1 MASANHHRSTRVSG
15 TRYLVSGL
23 VQGVGF
29 RWFVARHA
37 RSLGLVGYA
46 RNLPD
51 GRVEVVVSG
60 PDDALPTLERLLRA
74 GPANA
79 QVNDVERSAEPTPV
93 LTSKSFDIV

>member
-1 MASANHHRSTRVSG
+1 M
-15 TRYLVSGL
+15 

-37 RSLGLVGYA
+37 RALGLTGYA

-51 GRVEVVVSG
+51 GRVEVIACG
-60 PDDALPTLERLLRA
+60 TEAAALRRLEEMLRT

-79 QVNDVERSAEPTPV
+79 RVMRVERHDEVSETVPPG
-93 LTSKSFDIV
+93 SFDIR

>member
-1 MASANHHRSTRVSG
+1 MSTRF
-15 TRYLVSGL
+15 LVSGL

-51 GRVEVVVSG
+51 GRVEVLVSG
-60 PDDALPTLERLLRA
+60 PDESLPALERLLRS

-79 QVNDVERSAEPTPV
+79 QVDGVERSSDPAPV
-93 LTSKSFDIV
+93 MVGKSFDII